1 MSEGKDY
8 QEFLKHAKENTS
20 RLQKQTKAVGAD
32 YFKMHTDAM
41 KDGAL
46 SQKEK
51 ELMALS
57 IAISTRCEGC
67 IVSHLAEAKA
77 SGASVQEVVETV
89 NIAIM
94 MSGGPAI
101 VYGGIALE
109 AAEQYYG
116 VDLK

>member
-1 MSEGKDY
+1 MSEEVNYKA
-8 QEFLKHAKENTS
+8 FLKHAKENTA
-20 RLQKQTKAVGAD
+20 RLQKQTKRVGAD

-41 KDGAL
+41 ADGAL
-46 SQKEK
+46 SQKQK
-51 ELMALS
+51 ELMALA
-57 IAISTRCEGC
+57 IAISTRCDGC
-67 IVSHLAEAKA
+67 IVSHLFEAKE
-77 SGASVQEVVETV
+77 SGATIDEVVETV

-101 VYGGIALE
+101 VYGGKALE